1 MEKVRK
7 VLCIPHT
14 FFANVMFYISSLIKA
29 YFYYAVLHENHSNHM
44 TLCEDFQNQVAL
56 KSDSSQ
62 DETCLWTG
70 IQFMHA
76 V

>member
-1 MEKVRK
+1 MFC
-7 VLCIPHT
+7 VLHA
-14 FFANVMFYISSLIKA
+14 FFANVMFYIFTLIKA
-29 YFYYAVLHENHSNHM
+29 DFYDVELHENHSNHM

-70 IQFMHA
+70 R
-76 V
+76 